1 MKPSRNPFTIRMA
14 AVALLVALVAALGAL
29 PVGAVPTCTTDCYV
43 SPTGNDGNDG
53 ATAATPLLTIQVAV
67 NAVNAGGT
75 VHLAAGTYTQDT
87 LLNKSLILD
96 GSGPATT
103 FIDPASIGLDISAD
117 NVTVKDVALINA
129 AIHGA
134 RIQKSPTPSV
144 VANTTFD
151 NVYFTTNT
159 SRGLEI
165 GTSANDVTITNCV
178 FDGNRT
184 GIRSSS
190 TAVVDGLHVTG
201 STFKNHTD
209 ASSGI
214 GIYQASEGNPGN
226 MRDVNVDSSTFDN
239 NGFAGIYGE
248 EMRDML
254 VENSTFS
261 NEMRGFLLFDFYT
274 GSATATGPITFQ
286 NNTFTDHK
294 AAALQLQINA
304 NALGAPITIDNN
316 SFDQDAAVVN
326 ANWAQI
332 DVRLNTGFTHAA
344 VNITNNDMVFSGVY
358 GGGATAVYGIKL
370 RGGPDVVTIDD
381 NTIDGGGIGN
391 NGGTPATAGLFVVT
405 NAGTYGAMKAATQI
419 TGAGNAFTGFENGV
433 VVYDEVG
440 AVYGAMPV
448 GALLSINRSD
458 LSDNSAYG
466 FRSGPGEDANATCN
480 WWGAADGP
488 GPVGPGSGSNVT
500 TDVAYAPWLVT
511 DELDGPCF
519 VDGVYVS
526 TVSAGTTADNLAFG
540 PHDILKWDGTA
551 WSKWFD
557 GSAAHLMPS
566 GRAVHN
572 INSVWIPDTSGDD
585 AVFSFVQNARVV
597 PGVPG
602 KVNGMDL
609 VWWNGSSFSL
619 WFDGEDVG
627 LTNKTQEKIDAVH
640 VLDGSESPIGGS
652 CIAYLLISTQGDG
665 QVPNHSGGTIKFD
678 GTDVL
683 GFCMTN
689 SGSNTAGLWHRV
701 LNGKAEGMPGQALT
715 SLSASDDGETL
726 YLTTRS
732 TFNVDSASGSH
743 SMIYRYQFATG
754 EFSGPYFSAPAN
766 GLPRQVDALHVEGEL
781 P

>member
-1 MKPSRNPFTIRMA
+1 MNPSRNSLIMRA
-14 AVALLVALVAALGAL
+14 AVVALLVALVAALGAL

-43 SPTGNDGNDG
+43 SPTGNDANDG
-53 ATAATPLLTIQVAV
+53 ASAATPLLTIQVAV

-87 LLNKSLILD
+87 LLNKSLTLD
-96 GSGPATT
+96 GAGPATT

-117 NVTVKDVALINA
+117 NVTVKNVALINA

-151 NVYFTTNT
+151 NVHFTTNT
-159 SRGLEI
+159 LRGLEI
-165 GTSANDVTITNCV
+165 GTNANDVTVNNCV

-190 TAVVDGLHVTG
+190 TAVVDGLHVTN

-209 ASSGI
+209 AGSGI
-214 GIYQASEGNPGN
+214 GIYQASDGNPGN
-226 MRDVNVDSSTFDN
+226 MRDVHVDNSIFDN

-254 VENSTFS
+254 VENSTFG
-261 NEMRGFLLFDFYT
+261 NEARGFLLFDFYT
-274 GSATATGPITFQ
+274 ASGTVTGPITFQ

-294 AAALQLQINA
+294 AAALQIQVNA
-304 NALGAPITIDNN
+304 NALGAPLTIDGNN
-316 SFDQDAAVVN
+316 FTQNAAVVN

-344 VNITNNDMVFSGVY
+344 VNITNNDVLFSGTF
-358 GGGATAVYGIKL
+358 GGGATAIYGIKL
-370 RGGPDVVTIDD
+370 RGGPDAVAIND

-391 NGGTPATAGLFVVT
+391 NGGTPATAGLYVVT
-405 NAGTYGAMKAATQI
+405 NVGTYGAMKAATQI
-419 TGAGNAFTGFENGV
+419 TGTGNAFTGFENGI
-433 VVYDEVG
+433 VVYDESG

-458 LSDNSAYG
+458 LSDNSASG
-466 FRSGPGEDANATCN
+466 FRSGPGEDADATCN

-500 TDVAYAPWLVT
+500 TDVDYAPWLVT

-519 VDGVYVS
+519 VGGVF
-526 TVSAGTTADNLAFG
+526 VSAASAGVTSDAVAFG
-540 PHDILKWDGTA
+540 PHDILMWDGSG

-557 GSAAHLMPS
+557 GSAAQLKPNGNAM
-566 GRAVHN
+566 HN
-572 INSVWIPDTSGDD
+572 INAVWIPDPSGND
-585 AVFSFVQNARVV
+585 AVFSFAQDARVV
-597 PGVPG
+597 NGVPG

-609 VWWNGSSFSL
+609 VWWDGSAFSL

-627 LTNKTQEKIDAVH
+627 LTNQTKEKIDALH
-640 VLDGSESPIGGS
+640 VLPGNLSPIGGS
-652 CIAYLLISTQGDG
+652 CQYYLLISTAGDG
-665 QVPNHSGGTIKFD
+665 QVPNYGGGTIKFD

-689 SGSNTAGLWHRV
+689 SGANTSGFWHRL
-701 LNGKAEGMPGQALT
+701 LNGKSEGMPGQALVN
-715 SLSASDDGETL
+715 LSASDDGQTL
-726 YLTTRS
+726 YLTTRGA
-732 TFNVDSASGSH
+732 FNVDSASGGH
-743 SMIYRYQFATG
+743 SMVYRYEFASG
-754 EFSGPYFSAPAN
+754 QFSGPYFSAPAN
-766 GLPRQVDALHVEGEL
+766 GLPRQVDALHVEDTL